1 MTIDRIDQLVLDS
14 LKENSKLVIKELA
27 SKIGLSVTPTYE
39 RIKKLEKSG
48 IIKGYT
54 AKLNNAL
61 LGKGLKVYCQ
71 VSLSSHQ
78 SDLIDG
84 FEQTVIQFPE
94 VVTFHHIAGSI
105 DYILYIETK
114 DMEAYHHFLRNN
126 LATISGIGNVQ
137 SSFVLR
143 TLKE

>member
-1 MTIDRIDQLVLDS
+1 MQIDALDHQLIKL
-14 LKENSKLVIKELA
+14 LTHNSKLGIKELA
-27 SKIGLSVTPTYE
+27 SKIGLSITPTYE

-54 AKLNNAL
+54 VRLNNTL

-84 FEQTVIQFPE
+84 FEQTVILFPE

-114 DMEAYHHFLRNN
+114 DMEAYHHFLRHH
-126 LATISGIGNVQ
+126 LSTISGIGNVQ

>member
-1 MTIDRIDQLVLDS
+1 MTIDRIDHLVLES
-14 LKENSKLVIKELA
+14 LKENSKLGIKELA

-84 FEQTVIQFPE
+84 FEQTVI
-94 VVTFHHIAGSI
+94 HIAGSI

-114 DMEAYHHFLRNN
+114 DMEAYHHFLRHH
-126 LATISGIGNVQ
+126 LSTISGIGNVQ

>member
-1 MTIDRIDQLVLDS
+1 MHIDAIDHKLIELLTQ
-14 LKENSKLVIKELA
+14 NSKLGIKELA
-27 SKIGLSVTPTYE
+27 AHIGLSVTPTYE
-39 RIKKLEKSG
+39 RIKKLEKNR
-48 IIKGYT
+48 IILGYT
-54 AKLNNAL
+54 AKVNNAL

-94 VVTFHHIAGSI
+94 VVTLHHIAGSI

-114 DMEAYHHFLRNN
+114 DMESYHHFLRHH
-126 LATISGIGNVQ
+126 LSTISGIGNVQ